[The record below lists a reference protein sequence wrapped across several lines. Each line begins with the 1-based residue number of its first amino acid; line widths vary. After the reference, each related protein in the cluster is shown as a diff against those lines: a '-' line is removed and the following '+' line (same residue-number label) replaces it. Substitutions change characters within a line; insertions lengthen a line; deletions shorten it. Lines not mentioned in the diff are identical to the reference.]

1 MSDNL
6 NSAVDHT
13 PEVDEDEADENII
26 SLTDDQGRTSEYM
39 ILDAI
44 DTQEGK
50 FVALLPLAS
59 IDEETGDGEYYILQ
73 VMIVDNEE
81 ELAEIDDKELLMA
94 LDDLFRER
102 FGEIYG
108 NAQELSSPDE

>member
-59 IDEETGDGEYYILQ
+59 IDEETGDGEKGHFQ
-73 VMIVDNEE
+73 PQTAPSTKKQKPPE
-81 ELAEIDDKELLMA
+81 K
-94 LDDLFRER
+94 
-102 FGEIYG
+102 
-108 NAQELSSPDE
+108 P